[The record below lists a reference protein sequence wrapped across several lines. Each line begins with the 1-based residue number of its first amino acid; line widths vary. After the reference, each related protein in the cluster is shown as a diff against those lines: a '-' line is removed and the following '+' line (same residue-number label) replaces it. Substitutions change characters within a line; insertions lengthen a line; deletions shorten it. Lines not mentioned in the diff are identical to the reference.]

1 MNDNEKLELF
11 FSIIA
16 SKRAYM
22 RNRLT
27 LRNKETKM
35 KETSSTEDMVRA
47 LDSVVPGANAYF
59 EIGVL
64 LHFVRSYNYFILL
77 KVV

>member
-1 MNDNEKLELF
+1 MNDNEKVELF
-11 FSIIA
+11 IRVIA

-35 KETSSTEDMVRA
+35 KETSRAEDMV
-47 LDSVVPGANAYF
+47 
-59 EIGVL
+59 
-64 LHFVRSYNYFILL
+64 
-77 KVV
+77 